1 MARAKNTQAVTDENK
16 GPEVIQDSQSKPTDA
31 EINKSE
37 SATEPQQEVTAS
49 QQEAAEPQQAT
60 SEVKEVVIPDNVI
73 KVLKMYPNYK
83 ELWVDTQGGV
93 YTTNCKNVN
102 KNKAV
107 LYQNPYYN
115 NK

>member
-1 MARAKNTQAVTDENK
+1 MARAKNTQVVTDENK

-37 SATEPQQEVTAS
+37 SATEPQQE
-49 QQEAAEPQQAT
+49 AAESQQAT
-60 SEVKEVVIPDNVI
+60 SEVKEIVIPDNVI

>member
-37 SATEPQQEVTAS
+37 SATEPQQE
-49 QQEAAEPQQAT
+49 AAESQQAT

>member
-1 MARAKNTQAVTDENK
+1 MARAKNTQVVTDENK
-16 GPEVIQDSQSKPTDA
+16 GLEVIQDSQSKPTDA

-37 SATEPQQEVTAS
+37 SVTES
-49 QQEAAEPQQAT
+49 QQEAAESQQAT

>member
-1 MARAKNTQAVTDENK
+1 MARAKNTQVVTDENK

-37 SATEPQQEVTAS
+37 SVTES
-49 QQEAAEPQQAT
+49 QQEAAESQQAT

-83 ELWVDTQGGV
+83 ELWIDTQGGV

>member
-1 MARAKNTQAVTDENK
+1 MARVKNTQVVTDENK

-37 SATEPQQEVTAS
+37 SVTES
-49 QQEAAEPQQAT
+49 QQEAAESQQAT

>member
-1 MARAKNTQAVTDENK
+1 MARAKNTQVVTDENK

-37 SATEPQQEVTAS
+37 STTEPQQEVTAS
-49 QQEAAEPQQAT
+49 QQAT

>member
-1 MARAKNTQAVTDENK
+1 MARAKNTQVVTDETK

-37 SATEPQQEVTAS
+37 SATEPQQE
-49 QQEAAEPQQAT
+49 AAESQQAT

>member
-1 MARAKNTQAVTDENK
+1 MARAKNTQVATDESK
-16 GPEVIQDSQSKPTDA
+16 DPEVMKDSQSNPTDT
-31 EINKSE
+31 EVNKDE
-37 SATEPQQEVTAS
+37 SATES
-49 QQEAAEPQQAT
+49 QQEK
-60 SEVKEVVIPDNVI
+60 SEAKEVVIPDNVI

>member
-1 MARAKNTQAVTDENK
+1 MAKAKNTQVVTDENK

-37 SATEPQQEVTAS
+37 SVTES
-49 QQEAAEPQQAT
+49 QQEAAESQQAT

>member
-1 MARAKNTQAVTDENK
+1 MARAKNTQVVTDENK

-37 SATEPQQEVTAS
+37 SATEPQQEV
-49 QQEAAEPQQAT
+49 AESQQAT

>member
-1 MARAKNTQAVTDENK
+1 MARAKNTQVVTDENK

-37 SATEPQQEVTAS
+37 SVTEPQQE
-49 QQEAAEPQQAT
+49 AAESQQAT

>member
-1 MARAKNTQAVTDENK
+1 MARTKNTQVVTDENK

-37 SATEPQQEVTAS
+37 SVTES
-49 QQEAAEPQQAT
+49 QQEAAESQQAT

>member
-1 MARAKNTQAVTDENK
+1 MARAKNTQVVTDENK

-37 SATEPQQEVTAS
+37 SATEPQQE
-49 QQEAAEPQQAT
+49 AAESQQAT
-60 SEVKEVVIPDNVI
+60 SEVKEVAIPDNVI

>member
-1 MARAKNTQAVTDENK
+1 M
-16 GPEVIQDSQSKPTDA
+16 IQDSQSKPTDA

-37 SATEPQQEVTAS
+37 STTEPQQE
-49 QQEAAEPQQAT
+49 AAESQQAT

>member
-1 MARAKNTQAVTDENK
+1 MARAKNTQVVTDENK
-16 GPEVIQDSQSKPTDA
+16 GSEVMQDPQLKPTDA

-37 SATEPQQEVTAS
+37 SATES
-49 QQEAAEPQQAT
+49 QQEAAESQQAT

>member
-1 MARAKNTQAVTDENK
+1 MARAKNTQVVTDENK

-37 SATEPQQEVTAS
+37 SVTES
-49 QQEAAEPQQAT
+49 QQEAAESQQAT
-60 SEVKEVVIPDNVI
+60 SEVKDVVIPDNVI

-83 ELWVDTQGGV
+83 ELWIDTQGGV

>member
-1 MARAKNTQAVTDENK
+1 MARAKNTQVVTDENK

-37 SATEPQQEVTAS
+37 SATEPQQEA
-49 QQEAAEPQQAT
+49 

>member
-1 MARAKNTQAVTDENK
+1 MARAKNTQVVTDENK
-16 GPEVIQDSQSKPTDA
+16 GSEVIQDSQLKPTDA

-37 SATEPQQEVTAS
+37 SATES
-49 QQEAAEPQQAT
+49 QQEATESQQAT

>member
-1 MARAKNTQAVTDENK
+1 MARAKNTQVVTDENK

-37 SATEPQQEVTAS
+37 SVTES
-49 QQEAAEPQQAT
+49 QQEAAESQQAT

>member
-1 MARAKNTQAVTDENK
+1 MARAKNTQVVTDDNK

-37 SATEPQQEVTAS
+37 SATGP
-49 QQEAAEPQQAT
+49 QQEAAESQQAT

>member
-1 MARAKNTQAVTDENK
+1 MARAKNTQDVTDENK

-37 SATEPQQEVTAS
+37 SVTES
-49 QQEAAEPQQAT
+49 QQEAAESQQAT

>member
-1 MARAKNTQAVTDENK
+1 MARSKNTQVVTDENK

-37 SATEPQQEVTAS
+37 SVTES
-49 QQEAAEPQQAT
+49 QQEAAESQQAT

>member
-1 MARAKNTQAVTDENK
+1 MARAKNTQVVTDENK

-37 SATEPQQEVTAS
+37 SATEPQQE
-49 QQEAAEPQQAT
+49 AAESQQAT

>member
-1 MARAKNTQAVTDENK
+1 MARAKNTQVVTDENK

-37 SATEPQQEVTAS
+37 SATGP
-49 QQEAAEPQQAT
+49 QQEAAESQQAT

>member
-1 MARAKNTQAVTDENK
+1 MARAKNTQVVTDENK

-37 SATEPQQEVTAS
+37 SAT
-49 QQEAAEPQQAT
+49 EPQQAT